1 MNTNLDKKKLKE
13 ILLFALKN
21 WLTLKHNWNLFR
33 LTDDVSDI
41 DFVTPGNFK
50 IKKEIWNVYG
60 YYYKFEWSKVDSIN
74 TCYYNVI
81 ETLMS
86 EDFIKAMIRW
96 YELISNTCDKSVLK
110 LFDALWILKS
120 QNELLINKD
129 KFMLLIAKHIIKW
142 DIDKVLYWLIK

>member
-1 MNTNLDKKKLKE
+1 MNNNLDKKKLKE

-41 DFVTPGNFK
+41 EFVTPGNFK
-50 IKKEIWNVYG
+50 IKKENWNVYW
-60 YYYKFEWSKVDSIN
+60 YYYKFEWSKVDTIS

-86 EDFIKAMIRW
+86 EEFIKAMIKW
-96 YELISNTCDKSVLK
+96 YELIWNTEDKTVLK
-110 LFDALWILKS
+110 LLDSLWLLKNTGDLS
-120 QNELLINKD
+120 IDKN
-129 KFMLLIAKHIIKW
+129 KFMNLIAKHIIKW
-142 DIDKVLYWLIK
+142 DIDKILYWLIK